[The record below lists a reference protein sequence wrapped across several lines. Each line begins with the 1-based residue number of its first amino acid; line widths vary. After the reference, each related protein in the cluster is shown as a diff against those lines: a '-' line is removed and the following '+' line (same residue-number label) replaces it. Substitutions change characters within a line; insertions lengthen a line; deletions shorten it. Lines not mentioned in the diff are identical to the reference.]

1 MTSRMSNMTALIIG
15 LAGVAIILKV
25 PRKDIGQARQRISSY
40 SRLGAGAYRSYP
52 ESKNMHHSRL
62 NKLKPAF
69 ADGKELY
76 AVHEVT
82 LNSGV
87 KAYRRE
93 P

>member
-52 ESKNMHHSRL
+52 ESKNMNRTHL

-69 ADGKELY
+69 ADIPD
-76 AVHEVT
+76 HT
-82 LNSGV
+82 LASTPTGENND
-87 KAYRRE
+87 RE
-93 P
+93 QA